1 MVYTICLVYTK
12 LYTMLNAVLTYCWV
26 MWYIWFCRYVP
37 HFTVISLV
45 ARGYMLMYIT
55 LPYHKG
61 GIYQAMV
68 GYIWQ
73 TCGISYDIW
82 CHTVPEAGPLRL
94 PLSSCTGTP
103 RVPVTGPG
111 LDCHKLDGPA
121 SLLAQRTPG
130 IVACSSLPSGKIA
143 WGGSP
148 IGRLTA
154 HAYIA
159 VNAEHGNGKGQA
171 MAMGKTMPRLAR
183 YWMECSLRPPPAA
196 IQVKGRYP

>member
-1 MVYTICLVYTK
+1 MVYHIVLVYTK

-26 MWYIWFCRYVP
+26 MWYIWFCSYVP
-37 HFTVISLV
+37 HFSVISLV

-55 LPYHKG
+55 RRYHKG

-111 LDCHKLDGPA
+111 LDCHKLNGLA

-143 WGGSP
+143 GGGSP

-159 VNAEHGNGKGQA
+159 VNSEHGNGNGQA

-183 YWMECSLRPPPAA
+183 RYWMECSLRPPGPPAA
-196 IQVKGRYP
+196 SLS